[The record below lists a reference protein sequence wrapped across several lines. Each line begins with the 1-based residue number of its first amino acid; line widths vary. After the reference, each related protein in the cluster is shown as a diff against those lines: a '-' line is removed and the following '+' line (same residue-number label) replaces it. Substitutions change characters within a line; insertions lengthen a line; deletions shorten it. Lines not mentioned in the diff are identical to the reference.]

1 MLIDICTNSDGEN
14 FFVGMDGDGD
24 ESLHCAGMAEHGQWG
39 WIVQRSVGMGMNLSL
54 FSSLE

>member
-24 ESLHCAGMAEHGQWG
+24 ESLHCAGMAEAQSMVSGDELCSD
-39 WIVQRSVGMGMNLSL
+39 R
-54 FSSLE
+54 